1 MTLFR
6 VTDLKQYCYCPRI
19 IYYHHCL
26 PDIRPVTYKMVAGI
40 EAQDEEE
47 FREARRSLRVYGLK
61 RGETETNVYLES
73 AHLGLRGQVDFVI
86 KTDDNTRQAWELI
99 PVDYKL
105 SRGPLGLHFKL
116 QLLAYGLM
124 LEETRQ
130 IPVRRGFL
138 YAIPTRRVTEVAFT
152 PALKTTLNQALALMA
167 EVVDREQMPAPT
179 PQRAKCEACEFR
191 RFCNDV

>member
-6 VTDLKQYCYCPRI
+6 VTDFKQYCYCQRL

-26 PDIRPVTYKMVAGI
+26 PDVRPITYKMVAGL

-47 FREARRSLRVYGLK
+47 VREARRSLRVYGL
-61 RGETETNVYLES
+61 RQGECESNVYLES
-73 AHLGLRGQVDFVI
+73 PGLGLRGQVDLVI
-86 KTDDNTRQAWELI
+86 KTDDNLKGEWELI

-105 SRGPLGLHFKL
+105 SDGPMGLHFKL

-124 LEETRQ
+124 LEETWHL
-130 IPVRRGFL
+130 PVRRGFL
-138 YAIPTRRVTEVAFT
+138 YAIPKRRATEVVFT
-152 PALKTTLNQALALMA
+152 PALRRQVSEAVAFMTEIVTQEA
-167 EVVDREQMPAPT
+167 MPAPT
-179 PQRAKCEACEFR
+179 PQRAKCEVCEFR